1 MWLSDLIGLIYPEIC
16 CACNQ
21 RLTKQEET
29 ICLHCIYS
37 LPKTNFLKYDDNPIA
52 RHLWGRVPFEHATSM
67 FYFTKKGRIQNLM
80 YELKYNG
87 RYDVG
92 LKLGISLGAALKD
105 IDFWKEVDVILPV
118 PLHPKKLKLRGYNQ
132 SDAIA
137 EGMAEAMEIE
147 TDPSVLRRVK
157 FNKSQTQKGKL
168 ERWSNVE
175 NIFELKN
182 AEKVKGK
189 HVLLIDDVL
198 TTGSTL
204 EACAETLL
212 KVEGLKV
219 SIATLACAES
229 F

>member
-21 RLTKQEET
+21 RLTKQEEI
-29 ICLHCIYS
+29 ICLHCAYS
-37 LPKTNFLKYDDNPIA
+37 LPKTDFLSIYDNPIA
-52 RHLWGRVPFEHATSM
+52 KHLAGRVPFEYATSM
-67 FYFTKKGRIQNLM
+67 YYFTKKGLIQNLM
-80 YELKYNG
+80 YQLKYNG

-92 LKLGISLGAALKD
+92 LKLGADFGQALKE
-105 IDFWKEVDVILPV
+105 IPFWKDIEVILPV
-118 PLHPKKLKLRGYNQ
+118 PLHPKKLKIRGYNQ

-137 EGMAEAMEIE
+137 EGMAKAMEIE
-147 TDPSVLRRVK
+147 MVPDVLKRAK
-157 FNKSQTQKGKL
+157 FNKSQTKKGKL

-175 NIFELKN
+175 NIFDLKD
-182 AEKVKGK
+182 AALVCGK

-204 EACAETLL
+204 EACSEVLL
-212 KVEGLKV
+212 KVEGLKL